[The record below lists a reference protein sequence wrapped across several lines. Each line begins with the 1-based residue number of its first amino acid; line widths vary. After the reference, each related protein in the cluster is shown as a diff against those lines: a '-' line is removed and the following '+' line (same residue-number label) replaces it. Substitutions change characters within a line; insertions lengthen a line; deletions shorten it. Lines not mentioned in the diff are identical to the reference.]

1 MMIYTRGGDKG
12 KTSLLDGTRVPK
24 NSPRVD
30 SYGTIDELNSTLGFA
45 KNFMEEPVMRERI
58 HIVQR
63 ELFGVAAELADPS
76 GREFSSKLTDEY
88 ITRFEGWIDEYVAKL
103 SPATKFIV
111 PGSNKES
118 GILHMARTVC
128 RRAERLIIS
137 LDEHESVN
145 PLLLKYVNRL
155 SDVLYIMARTVE
167 ERQELVT
174 EYSDHPMQ

>member
-24 NSPRVD
+24 NSARVD
-30 SYGTIDELNSTLGFA
+30 SYGTIDELNSTLGLA
-45 KNFMEEPVMRERI
+45 KNFLEHPKMREKI

-63 ELFGVAAELADPS
+63 ELFAVAAELADPS
-76 GREFSSKLTDEY
+76 GREFSSKLTEEH

-137 LDEHESVN
+137 LDEHEPVN
-145 PLLLKYVNRL
+145 PLLIKYINRL
-155 SDVLYIMARTVE
+155 SDVLYILARTVE

-174 EYSDHPMQ
+174 EYSDHPLQ